1 MYKDK
6 EKQKEANRQ
15 AKARYKAKQ
24 GIPDGQGIPGIP
36 GIPEQGIPIEPVP
49 VSHGLKRGK
58 DIKCFRDLPVDVQAT
73 IVRLSADGQELS
85 RRAGIAISYQH
96 TFPDS
101 YYSRGFT

>member
-6 EKQKEANRQ
+6 DKQREANRA
-15 AKARYKAKQ
+15 AKARFKAKQ
-24 GIPDGQGIPGIP
+24 GIPVEQGIP